1 MRRGIPALSALI
13 AVLAALAVPSTAS
26 AQAMVIR
33 IGPEGGCEVGPTDI
47 PDVPVSIPSTCLV
60 VAAPSGHSTV
70 RVRGTIPAGF
80 ELSSTYT
87 AQMSCF
93 FPGLG
98 LGSGR
103 IVATVSGQV
112 SATCQI
118 P

>member
-1 MRRGIPALSALI
+1 ML
-13 AVLAALAVPSTAS
+13 
-26 AQAMVIR
+26 R
-33 IGPEGGCEVGPTDI
+33 IGPEGGCEIGPTDI
-47 PDVPVSIPSTCLV
+47 PGVPVSIPAECLV
-60 VAAPSGHSTV
+60 VASPSGHSTV
-70 RVRGTIPAGF
+70 RVRGTVPGGF
-80 ELSSTYT
+80 TLPSTYVAT
-87 AQMSCF
+87 MECF